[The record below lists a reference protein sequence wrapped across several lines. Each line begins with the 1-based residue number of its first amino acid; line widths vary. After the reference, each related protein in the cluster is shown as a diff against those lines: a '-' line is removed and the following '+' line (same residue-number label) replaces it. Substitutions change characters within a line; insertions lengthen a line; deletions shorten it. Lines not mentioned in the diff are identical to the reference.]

1 MTDINDSL
9 TNLVANLG
17 TGRDKAASSYYTPH
31 LLSDIQLSD
40 AYRYA
45 WLPRKIVDCPP
56 MDATRNWRSWQGS
69 SAEIE
74 ALEGEEKRLNLRAKV
89 REAMVK
95 ARTLGGGA
103 IVIGASRSSED
114 ISKPIN
120 PDNIQR
126 GGIPYLLVMSRIDLI
141 AGQIERDPMSSNYNR
156 PQSYTVRGA
165 ASVEIHPS
173 RVVRFI
179 GAALP
184 DESIGQ
190 GALTHGW
197 GDSVLTAIYNA
208 CRDFDSTMSNVAS
221 LVFEAKVDIFKIP
234 DFMRQV
240 GNPEYRA
247 RVLER
252 TTLSATS
259 KGING
264 ALLMDAAEEYESKS
278 ASFGG
283 LDAII
288 DRFMQVVAGASDIPI
303 TRLMGAQAKG
313 LGNSGDTELTNYYDR
328 VRGMQELEMG
338 PEMRILDECLIRS
351 ALGARPASLHYA
363 WRSLWQTTP
372 KERADI
378 GKTTADTIKTIADTK
393 LFPAD
398 ALAKA
403 AENALV
409 EADVLPGLEDA
420 MGDQLEETTAA
431 PLLAVGDAAP
441 QSLYVSRKVINSA
454 DILAWAKGQ
463 GITPVLAAGDLHV
476 TITSSRD
483 PVDWMAIGAPWYGEA
498 DGKMT
503 IAAGG
508 PRMMDKFGDAL
519 VLLFNSW
526 QLSSRH
532 ADMREIGASW
542 DHGDYQPH
550 ITIAYN
556 SDKLPATIT
565 PYTGPIVLGPE
576 IFEPVD
582 EAWSEDKP

>member
-1 MTDINDSL
+1 MNFLDSL

-17 TGRDKAASSYYTPH
+17 TGRDKAASSFYSPH
-31 LLSDIQLSD
+31 ILSDVQLAD

-56 MDATRNWRSWQGS
+56 MDATRNWRAWQGS

-74 ALEGEEKRLNLRAKV
+74 TLEAEEKRLNLRGKV

-103 IVIGASRSSED
+103 IVIGPSRNSED
-114 ISKPIN
+114 VSKPLN
-120 PDNIQR
+120 PGTIQR
-126 GGIPYLLVMSRIDLI
+126 GGIPYLLVMSRVDLI
-141 AGQIERDPMSSNYNR
+141 AGDIERDPMSPNYNR
-156 PQSYTVRGA
+156 PKWYEARGA
-165 ASVEIHPS
+165 MGVQIHPS

-184 DESIGQ
+184 DESVTQ
-190 GALTHGW
+190 GGLTQGW
-197 GDSVLTAIYNA
+197 GDSTLTAIYTA
-208 CRDFDSTMSNVAS
+208 CRNFDSTMANVAS
-221 LVFEAKVDIFKIP
+221 LVFEAKVDVFKIP

-240 GNPEYRA
+240 GDARYREQ
-247 RVLER
+247 VLQR

-264 ALLMDAAEEYESKS
+264 ALLMDANEEYESKS
-278 ASFGG
+278 ASFSG

-288 DRFMQVVAGASDIPI
+288 DRFMQVVAGAADIPL
-303 TRLMGAQAKG
+303 TRLMGVTAKG
-313 LGNSGDTELTNYYDR
+313 LGNSGESDLTNYYDR
-328 VRGMQELEMG
+328 VRGMQELEIG
-338 PEMRILDECLIRS
+338 PEMQILDECLIRS
-351 ALGARPASLHYA
+351 ALGSRPASLYYT

-393 LFPAD
+393 LFNAD

-420 MGDQLEETTAA
+420 MGDQLEEPTTA
-431 PLLAVGDAAP
+431 PVVVGDAAP
-441 QSLYVSRKVINSA
+441 QSLYVSRQVVNSA
-454 DILAWAKGQ
+454 AIVAWAKEQ
-463 GITPVLAAGDLHV
+463 GLEAQDGLHV
-476 TITSSRD
+476 TITYSRD
-483 PVDWMAIGAPWYGEA
+483 PVDWMKIGSTYGEP

-503 IAAGG
+503 VRAGG

-526 QLSSRH
+526 ELSYRH
-532 ADMREIGASW
+532 GEIRQAGASW

-556 SDKLPATIT
+556 SDKLPGTIT

-582 EAWSEDKP
+582 ENWSEGKT

>member
-1 MTDINDSL
+1 METPITDSL

-17 TGRDKAASSYYTPH
+17 TDRDKAASSYYAPH
-31 LLSDIQLSD
+31 LLSDVQLAD

-56 MDATRNWRSWQGS
+56 MDATRNWRAWQGS
-69 SAEIE
+69 SAQIE
-74 ALEGEEKRLNLRAKV
+74 ALEAEEKRLNLRAKV
-89 REAMVK
+89 RDAMVK

-103 IVIGASRSSED
+103 IVIGPSRNSED
-114 ISKPIN
+114 MAKPIN
-120 PDNIQR
+120 PASVQR
-126 GGIPYLLVMSRIDLI
+126 GGIPYLLAMSRVDLI
-141 AGQIERDPMSSNYNR
+141 AGEIDSDPMSQYYNR
-156 PQSYTVRGA
+156 PKWYVARGA
-165 ASVEIHPS
+165 AGVRIHPS

-179 GAALP
+179 GAVLP
-184 DESIGQ
+184 DESVTQ
-190 GALTHGW
+190 GSLTQGW
-197 GDSVLTAIYNA
+197 GDSVLTSVYTTA
-208 CRDFDSTMSNVAS
+208 RDFDSTMSNVAS
-221 LVFEAKVDIFKIP
+221 LVFESKVDVFKIP

-240 GNPEYRA
+240 GNADYRN
-247 RVLER
+247 RLLQR

-264 ALLMDAAEEYESKS
+264 TLLMDKEEEYESKS

-288 DRFMQVVAGASDIPI
+288 DRFMQVVSGAADIPL
-303 TRLMGAQAKG
+303 TRLMGVTSKG
-313 LGNSGDTELTNYYDR
+313 LGNSGDTDLTNYYDR
-328 VRGMQELEMG
+328 VRGMQELEIG
-338 PEMRILDECLIRS
+338 PEMQILDECLIRS
-351 ALGARPASLHYA
+351 ALGSRPATLHYV

-378 GKTTADTIKTIADTK
+378 GKITADTIKTIVDTK
-393 LFPAD
+393 LFNAD

-409 EADVLPGLEDA
+409 EAEILPGLEDA
-420 MGDQLEETTAA
+420 MGDQLEEPTAA
-431 PLLAVGDAAP
+431 PVVVGDAAP
-441 QSLYVSRKVINSA
+441 RSLYVSRKVLNSA
-454 DILAWAKGQ
+454 AILAWAKEQ
-463 GITPVLAAGDLHV
+463 GITAQDDLHV
-476 TITSSRD
+476 TITYSRD
-483 PVDWMAIGAPWYGEA
+483 PVDWMKISAPWYGEA

-508 PRMMDKFGDAL
+508 PRIMDKFGDAL

-556 SDKLPATIT
+556 SDKLPDTIK
-565 PYTGPIVLGPE
+565 PYPGPIMLGPE
-576 IFEPVD
+576 IFEN
-582 EAWSEDKP
+582 WSEGKP

>member
-1 MTDINDSL
+1 MKLPFLDSL

-17 TGRDKAASSYYTPH
+17 TGRDKAASSYYSPH
-31 LLSDIQLSD
+31 LLSDVQLAD

-56 MDATRNWRSWQGS
+56 MDATRNWRAWQGS
-69 SAEIE
+69 SDEIE
-74 ALEGEEKRLNLRAKV
+74 ALEAEEKRLNLRGKV
-89 REAMVK
+89 RDALTK

-103 IVIGASRSSED
+103 IVIGPARNSED
-114 ISKPIN
+114 MTKPLN
-120 PDNIQR
+120 PGSIQR
-126 GGIPYLLVMSRIDLI
+126 GGIPYLLVMSRVDLI
-141 AGQIERDPMSSNYNR
+141 AGDIDRDPMSPYYNR
-156 PQSYTVRGA
+156 PKWYQARGA
-165 ASVEIHPS
+165 MDVKIHPS

-179 GAALP
+179 GAAVP
-184 DESIGQ
+184 DESVMQ
-190 GALTHGW
+190 GGLNQGW
-197 GDSVLTAIYNA
+197 GDSVLTSVYNA

-221 LVFEAKVDIFKIP
+221 LVFESKVDVFKIP

-240 GNPEYRA
+240 GNAEYRD
-247 RVLER
+247 RVLQR

-264 ALLMDAAEEYESKS
+264 ALLMDKEEEYESKS

-288 DRFMQVVAGASDIPI
+288 DRFMQVVSGAADIPL
-303 TRLMGAQAKG
+303 TRLMGVTSKG
-313 LGNSGDTELTNYYDR
+313 LGNSGDTDLTNYYDR

-338 PEMRILDECLIRS
+338 PEMQILDECLIRS
-351 ALGARPASLHYA
+351 ALGARPAALHYV

-393 LFPAD
+393 LFNSE

-409 EADVLPGLEDA
+409 EAEILPGLEEA
-420 MGDQLEETTAA
+420 MGDQLEEPTPA
-431 PLLAVGDAAP
+431 PVVVGDAAP
-441 QSLYVSRKVINSA
+441 QSLYVSRKVVNSA
-454 DILAWAKGQ
+454 AILAWAKDQ
-463 GITPVLAAGDLHV
+463 GITAQDDLHV
-476 TITSSRD
+476 TITYSRD
-483 PVDWMAIGAPWYGEA
+483 PVDWMKIGAAWYNEP
-498 DGKMT
+498 DGKLS
-503 IAAGG
+503 IPPGG
-508 PRMMDKFGDAL
+508 PRMLDKFGDAL

-532 ADMREIGASW
+532 GDMRELGASW

-556 SDKLPATIT
+556 SNKLPDTIK

-582 EAWSEDKP
+582 ENWAEGKA

>member
-1 MTDINDSL
+1 MQIPFLDSL

-31 LLSDIQLSD
+31 LLSDVQLAD

-56 MDATRNWRSWQGS
+56 MDATRNWREWQGS

-74 ALEGEEKRLNLRAKV
+74 AVEAEEKRLNLRAKV

-103 IVIGASRSSED
+103 IVIGDGKED
-114 ISKPIN
+114 PTAPLN
-120 PDNIQR
+120 PTNVQR
-126 GGIPYLLVMSRIDLI
+126 GGIAYLLVMSRVDLI
-141 AGQIERDPMSSNYNR
+141 AGEIERDPMSPNYNR
-156 PQSYTVRGA
+156 PKWYTVRGDA
-165 ASVEIHPS
+165 GVQVHPS

-184 DESIGQ
+184 DESVTQ
-190 GALTHGW
+190 GGLTRGW
-197 GDSVLTAIYNA
+197 GDSVLTAVYTA

-240 GNPEYRA
+240 GNADYRA
-247 RVLER
+247 KVLQR

-264 ALLMDAAEEYESKS
+264 ALLMDKDEEYESKS

-288 DRFMQVVAGASDIPI
+288 DRFMQVVSGAADIPL
-303 TRLMGAQAKG
+303 TRLMGVTSKG
-313 LGNSGDTELTNYYDR
+313 LGNSGDTDLTNYYDR
-328 VRGMQELEMG
+328 VRGMQELEIG
-338 PEMRILDECLIRS
+338 PEMHILDECLIRS
-351 ALGARPASLHYA
+351 ALGSRPAALHYE

-393 LFPAD
+393 LFDVD
-398 ALAKA
+398 ALARA
-403 AENALV
+403 AENAMV
-409 EADVLPGLEDA
+409 EVGALPGLEDA
-420 MGDQLEETTAA
+420 VGGQLM
-431 PLLAVGDAAP
+431 VGDAAP
-441 QSLYVSRKVINSA
+441 QSLYVSRKVLNSA
-454 DILAWAKGQ
+454 AILAWAKDQ
-463 GITPVLAAGDLHV
+463 GIAPTLAASDLHV
-476 TITSSRD
+476 TIAYSRD
-483 PVDWMAIGAPWYGEA
+483 PVDWMKIDAPWYGES

-503 IAAGG
+503 IQAGG

-556 SDKLPATIT
+556 SDKLPGTIT
-565 PYTGPIVLGPE
+565 PYTGPIELGPE
-576 IFEPVD
+576 IFEPVN
-582 EAWSEDKP
+582 ENWSEGKP

>member
-1 MTDINDSL
+1 MKLPFIDSL

-17 TGRDKAASSYYTPH
+17 TGRDKASSSYYSPH
-31 LLSDIQLSD
+31 LLSDVQLAD

-56 MDATRNWRSWQGS
+56 MDATRNWRGWVGS

-74 ALEGEEKRLNLRAKV
+74 AMEAEEKRLNLRGKV

-103 IVIGASRSSED
+103 IVIGSAQDPEKPLTLAS
-114 ISKPIN
+114 IP
-120 PDNIQR
+120 R

-141 AGQIERDPMSSNYNR
+141 AGDIERDPMSPNYNR
-156 PQSYTVRGA
+156 PKWYEARGA
-165 ASVEIHPS
+165 MGVKIHPS

-184 DESIGQ
+184 DESVTQ
-190 GALTHGW
+190 GGLTQGW
-197 GDSVLTAIYNA
+197 GDSVLTAVYAA

-221 LVFEAKVDIFKIP
+221 LVFESKVDVFKIP

-240 GNPEYRA
+240 GNADYRA
-247 RVLER
+247 KVLQR

-264 ALLMDAAEEYESKS
+264 ALLMDKDEEYESKS

-288 DRFMQVVAGASDIPI
+288 DRFMQVVSGAADIPL
-303 TRLMGAQAKG
+303 TRLMGVTSKG
-313 LGNSGDTELTNYYDR
+313 LGNTDLTNYYDR
-328 VRGMQELEMG
+328 VRGMQELEIG
-338 PEMRILDECLIRS
+338 PEMQILDECLIRS
-351 ALGARPASLHYA
+351 ALGNRPSALHYE

-378 GKTTADTIKTIADTK
+378 GKTVAETIKIVADTK
-393 LFPAD
+393 LFNSD

-403 AENALV
+403 AENAMV
-409 EADVLPGLEDA
+409 EAEALPGLEDA
-420 MGDQLEETTAA
+420 MGDQLEEPPA
-431 PLLAVGDAAP
+431 PVTVGDAAP
-441 QSLYVSRKVINSA
+441 QSLYVSRKVLNSA
-454 DILAWAKGQ
+454 VIMAWAKEQ
-463 GITPVLAAGDLHV
+463 GIAAQDDLHV
-476 TITSSRD
+476 TITYSRD
-483 PVDWMAIGAPWYGEA
+483 PVDWMKIGTTWFGEA
-498 DGKMT
+498 DGKMS

-532 ADMREIGASW
+532 GEMREIGASW
-542 DHGDYQPH
+542 DRGDYQPH

-565 PYTGPIVLGPE
+565 PYTGPIELGPE

-582 EAWSEDKP
+582 ENWSEGKP